1 MQLEHGLFLYSV
13 QWWCNFGTDTWLC
26 TLWCSCVFYFR
37 SWVPVHVESKHCRNK
52 VSCYYTWL
60 HVDMLYLKR
69 KNPLNH
75 LEKRM
80 SFDECKN
87 EYTCTCIYELSFEL
101 SLVVKMINILAW
113 DSQLIENQWN
123 QNCVNV
129 LKIVFENELRY
140 HTIMKT
146 SVNFFFLC
154 RHLWWSERTWPFTG
168 SALPTPS
175 ICLAPLTHSEGA
187 PSMS

>member
-1 MQLEHGLFLYSV
+1 
-13 QWWCNFGTDTWLC
+13 
-26 TLWCSCVFYFR
+26 
-37 SWVPVHVESKHCRNK
+37 
-52 VSCYYTWL
+52 
-60 HVDMLYLKR
+60 MLYLKR

-129 LKIVFENELRY
+129 LKIVFENELSVID
-140 HTIMKT
+140 TIMKT
-146 SVNFFFLC
+146 SVNFFFFADIC
-154 RHLWWSERTWPFTG
+154 GGRKGHDHLQVQCYQRRL
-168 SALPTPS
+168 SA
-175 ICLAPLTHSEGA
+175 
-187 PSMS
+187 

>member
-13 QWWCNFGTDTWLC
+13 PWWCNFGTDTWLC

-52 VSCYYTWL
+52 VSCYYTCRL
-60 HVDMLYLKR
+60 LYLKR

-146 SVNFFFLC
+146 SVNFFFFC

-168 SALPTPS
+168 SVLPTPS
-175 ICLAPLTHSEGA
+175 ICLVPLTHSEGA

>member
-1 MQLEHGLFLYSV
+1 
-13 QWWCNFGTDTWLC
+13 
-26 TLWCSCVFYFR
+26 
-37 SWVPVHVESKHCRNK
+37 
-52 VSCYYTWL
+52 
-60 HVDMLYLKR
+60 MLYLKR

-129 LKIVFENELRY
+129 LENSFWKRIKISYHNENF
-140 HTIMKT
+140 
-146 SVNFFFLC
+146 SQFFFLLQTFVVVGKDMTIY
-154 RHLWWSERTWPFTG
+154 RFSATNAVYLLSPFNPLRRG
-168 SALPTPS
+168 ALYVLVHPYPFRLHFMFK
-175 ICLAPLTHSEGA
+175 I
-187 PSMS
+187 MKVN

>member
-13 QWWCNFGTDTWLC
+13 QWWCNFGTDSWLC

-113 DSQLIENQWN
+113 DSQLIEKS
-123 QNCVNV
+123 V
-129 LKIVFENELRY
+129 KSELRQCIENSFWKRIKISY
-140 HTIMKT
+140 HNENF
-146 SVNFFFLC
+146 SQFFFLC

>member
-13 QWWCNFGTDTWLC
+13 KWWCNFGTDTWLC

-146 SVNFFFLC
+146 SVNFFFFADIC
-154 RHLWWSERTWPFTG
+154 GGRKGHDHLQVQRYQRRL
-168 SALPTPS
+168 SA
-175 ICLAPLTHSEGA
+175 
-187 PSMS
+187 